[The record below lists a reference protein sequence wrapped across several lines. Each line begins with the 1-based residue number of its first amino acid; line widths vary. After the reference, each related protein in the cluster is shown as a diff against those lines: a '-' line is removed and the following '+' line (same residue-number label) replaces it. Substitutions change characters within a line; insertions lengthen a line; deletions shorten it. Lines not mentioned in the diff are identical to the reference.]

1 MVQLDYRDARP
12 IYTQIADDLRQQ
24 ILAGVLLA
32 GDRLPSVREMAGQL
46 SINPNTIQRAY
57 RELENQGWVASVS
70 GKGCFV
76 MDNHNTLQQ
85 QRALLLQQLDD
96 TVEKL
101 LTLGVRRAELADR
114 IIAGGKDHA

>member
-1 MVQLDYRDARP
+1 MVQRDYRDARP

-46 SINPNTIQRAY
+46 SINPNTIQRA
-57 RELENQGWVASVS
+57 SVS

-96 TVEKL
+96 TVEEL
-101 LTLGVRRAELADR
+101 LTLGVSRAELADR